1 MHPPFKGDYT
11 MKVIAK
17 YHALYD
23 PPLLQLWIHDAPHR
37 RMHIKTIQQYRK
49 FLYEAVR
56 HTSIGNKM
64 PIDFPIELDVLFV
77 NPSSP
82 DIGNIYLALEQAMD
96 NTTLTKPGIV
106 MDDGLI
112 QKITVAKYFN
122 SDAKK

>member
-1 MHPPFKGDYT
+1 

-37 RMHIKTIQQYRK
+37 RMHISTIQQYRK

-56 HTSIGNKM
+56 HTSVGRDL
-64 PIDFPIELDVLFV
+64 PIDHPIELDVLFV
-77 NPSSP
+77 NPSSC
-82 DIGNIYLALEQAMD
+82 DLGNSYLALEQALD

-106 MDDGLI
+106 SDDSLI
-112 QKITVAKYFN
+112 QKVSMAKYYP
-122 SDAKK
+122 DK